1 MTGKNILLGAV
12 ADDMTGATDL
22 CNTLVAGGMR
32 TVQMIGVPG
41 AGDEVPDTDA
51 VVVAL
56 KSRNTQPVRAVR
68 NSIEAQDWLKA
79 AGAKQF
85 FFKYCSTFDSTP
97 RGNIGPVADGML
109 ERAKG
114 DITIACPAF
123 PTNGRTVFRGHLFVG
138 DVLLSASGMRNHPLT
153 PMTNANLVEVLGE
166 QTPYEVGLVPWETV
180 AQGPRA
186 IRSALAELRR
196 QSVRHAI
203 VDALSDDNLIDI
215 GRAAADL
222 KLVTGGS
229 GIAMGLPANFR
240 ASGALGRRKS
250 AARLPR
256 AEGHAAVLA
265 GSCSEATLDQV
276 TRMKE
281 HAPAFRLDA
290 TQLGGKRNIVA
301 DALAWAKPKLA
312 QQPVL
317 IYASAPPA
325 DIAKAQRKHGRDRA
339 GILVERALAK
349 IARGLVRAGVGKL
362 VLAGG
367 ETSGAA
373 VKALGVRALMI
384 GKQIDPGVPWT
395 MSLGNPRLHLAL
407 KSGNF
412 GAPDFFTKAFTVL
425 D

>member
-1 MTGKNILLGAV
+1 MSRKNILLGAV

-32 TVQMIGVPG
+32 TVQMIGVPE
-41 AGDEVPDTDA
+41 AGDDVPDADA

-68 NSIEAQDWLKA
+68 NSLEAQDWLKS

-123 PTNGRTVFRGHLFVG
+123 PTNGRTVFHGHLFVG

-153 PMTNANLVEVLGE
+153 PMRNANLVEVLAE
-166 QTPYEVGLVPWETV
+166 QTPYGVGLVRWETV
-180 AQGPRA
+180 AKGPQA
-186 IRSALAELRR
+186 IREALAQLRR
-196 QSVRHAI
+196 EGVRHAI
-203 VDALSDDNLIDI
+203 VDALSDKNLIDI
-215 GRAAADL
+215 GRAVADF
-222 KLVTGGS
+222 KLITGGS

-240 ASGALGRRKS
+240 ASGALGGKAS
-250 AARLPR
+250 AARLPS
-256 AEGHAAVLA
+256 AQGHAAVLA

-276 TRMKE
+276 ARMKAK
-281 HAPAFRLDA
+281 APAFHIDA
-290 TQLGGKRNIVA
+290 AQLGGKRDIVA
-301 DALAWAKPKLA
+301 DALAWAKPQLG

-325 DIAKAQRKHGRDRA
+325 EIAKAQRKHGRDKA

-349 IARGLVRAGVGKL
+349 IARGLVKAGVGKM

-373 VKALGVRALMI
+373 VKALGVRGLMI

-395 MSLGNPRLHLAL
+395 MSLGDRPLHLAL

-412 GAPDFFTKAFTVL
+412 GAPDFFSKAFKVL

>member
-32 TVQMIGVPG
+32 TVQMIGVPE
-41 AGDEVPDTDA
+41 AGDAVPDADA
-51 VVVAL
+51 IVVAL

-68 NSIEAQDWLKA
+68 NSLEAQDWLKA
-79 AGAKQF
+79 ADAKQF
-85 FFKYCSTFDSTP
+85 LFKYCSTFDSTA

-123 PTNGRTVFRGHLFVG
+123 PTNGRTVYHGHLFVG

-153 PMTNANLVEVLGE
+153 PMHNANLVEVLAE
-166 QTPYEVGLVPWETV
+166 QTPHNVGLVRWETV
-180 AQGPRA
+180 AKGPTA
-186 IRSALAELRR
+186 IRKALDQLRADG
-196 QSVRHAI
+196 VRHAI
-203 VDALSDDNLIDI
+203 VDALSDKNLIDI
-215 GRAAADL
+215 GRAVADL
-222 KLVTGGS
+222 KLITGGS
-229 GIAMGLPANFR
+229 GIAMGLPDNFR
-240 ASGALGRRKS
+240 ASGALGRKAS
-250 AARLPR
+250 AASLPR
-256 AEGHAAVLA
+256 AAGHAAVLA

-276 TRMKE
+276 ARMKAK
-281 HAPAFRLDA
+281 APAYRIDA
-290 TQLGGKRNIVA
+290 AKLGGKQDIVA
-301 DALAWAKPKLA
+301 DALAWAKPKLGP
-312 QQPVL
+312 QPIL
-317 IYASAPPA
+317 IYASAPPGEV
-325 DIAKAQRKHGRDRA
+325 AKAQRKHGRDKA

-349 IARGLVRAGVGKL
+349 ISRGLVKAGVGKL

-373 VKALGVRALMI
+373 VKALGVRGLMI

-395 MSLGNPRLHLAL
+395 MSLGPKPLHLAL

-412 GAPDFFTKAFTVL
+412 GAPHFFTKAFTVL

>member
-1 MTGKNILLGAV
+1 M
-12 ADDMTGATDL
+12 
-22 CNTLVAGGMR
+22 
-32 TVQMIGVPG
+32 
-41 AGDEVPDTDA
+41 
-51 VVVAL
+51 
-56 KSRNTQPVRAVR
+56 
-68 NSIEAQDWLKA
+68 
-79 AGAKQF
+79 
-85 FFKYCSTFDSTP
+85 
-97 RGNIGPVADGML
+97 
-109 ERAKG
+109 
-114 DITIACPAF
+114 
-123 PTNGRTVFRGHLFVG
+123 
-138 DVLLSASGMRNHPLT
+138 
-153 PMTNANLVEVLGE
+153 
-166 QTPYEVGLVPWETV
+166 
-180 AQGPRA
+180 
-186 IRSALAELRR
+186 ELRR
-196 QSVRHAI
+196 QGVRHAI

-222 KLVTGGS
+222 KLITGGS

-240 ASGALGRRKS
+240 ASGALGRKKS

-276 TRMKE
+276 ARMKE
-281 HAPAFRLDA
+281 NAPAFLLDA
-290 TQLGGKRNIVA
+290 TQLGGKRDIVA

-312 QQPVL
+312 RQPVL

-339 GILVERALAK
+339 GILVERAFAK
-349 IARGLVRAGVGKL
+349 IARGLVKAGVGKM

-395 MSLGNPRLHLAL
+395 MSLGDAPLHLAL

-412 GAPDFFTKAFTVL
+412 GAPDFFTKAFKVL

>member
-1 MTGKNILLGAV
+1 MTKKNILLGAV

-41 AGDEVPDTDA
+41 PGDVVPDTDA

-68 NSIEAQDWLKA
+68 NSLEAQDWLKS

-85 FFKYCSTFDSTP
+85 FFKYCSTFDSTAT
-97 RGNIGPVADGML
+97 GNIGPVADGML

-114 DITIACPAF
+114 DITIVCPAF
-123 PTNGRTVFRGHLFVG
+123 PTNGRTVYRGHLFVG
-138 DVLLSASGMRNHPLT
+138 DVLLAASGMRNHPLT

-166 QTPYEVGLVPWETV
+166 QTPYSVGLVPWETV
-180 AQGPRA
+180 AQGPKA
-186 IRSALAELRR
+186 IRAALTQLSRDG
-196 QSVRHAI
+196 VRHAV
-203 VDALSDDNLIDI
+203 VDALSDENLIDI

-229 GIAMGLPANFR
+229 GIAMGLPANFH
-240 ASGALGRRKS
+240 ASGALRRKKS

-256 AEGHAAVLA
+256 AKGHAAVLA
-265 GSCSEATLDQV
+265 GSCSEATLQQIE
-276 TRMKE
+276 RMKE
-281 HAPAFRLDA
+281 TAPAFHVDA
-290 TQLGGKRNIVA
+290 TKLGGKRDIVA
-301 DALAWAKPKLA
+301 EAMDWARPQLSS
-312 QQPVL
+312 QPLL

-325 DIAKAQRKHGRDRA
+325 EVTKAQRKHGRDKA
-339 GILVERALAK
+339 GLLVERALAK
-349 IARGLVRAGVGKL
+349 IAKRLVRAGVGKL

-367 ETSGAA
+367 ETAGAA
-373 VKALGVRALMI
+373 VNGLGVRALMI
-384 GKQIDPGVPWT
+384 GGEIDPGVPWT
-395 MSLGNPRLHLAL
+395 MSLGKHPLHLAL

-412 GAPDFFTKAFTVL
+412 GAADFFTRAFTVL

>member
-1 MTGKNILLGAV
+1 MTRKNILLGAV

-32 TVQMIGVPG
+32 TVQMIGVPQ
-41 AGDEVPDTDA
+41 AGDGVPDADA

-68 NSIEAQDWLKA
+68 NSLEAQDWLKS
-79 AGAKQF
+79 AGAQQF

-109 ERAKG
+109 ERANG

-153 PMTNANLVEVLGE
+153 PMTNANLVKVLGE
-166 QTPYEVGLVPWETV
+166 QTPYRVDLVPWETV
-180 AQGPRA
+180 AQGPEA
-186 IRSALAELRR
+186 IREALARLRR
-196 QSVRHAI
+196 QGVRHAI
-203 VDALSDDNLIDI
+203 VDALSDQNLIDI

-222 KLVTGGS
+222 KLITGGS

-240 ASGALGRRKS
+240 ASGALGRKAG

-256 AEGHAAVLA
+256 AKGHAAILA

-276 TRMKE
+276 ARMKAE
-281 HAPAFRLDA
+281 RPAFLVDA
-290 TQLGGKRNIVA
+290 SQLGGKRDIVA
-301 DALAWAKPKLA
+301 EALAWARPKLGH
-312 QQPVL
+312 QPVL
-317 IYASAPPA
+317 VYASAPPA
-325 DIAKAQRKHGRDRA
+325 DVAKAQAKHGRDRA
-339 GILVERALAK
+339 GTLVERALAK
-349 IARGLVRAGVGKL
+349 IARGLVKAGVGKL

-373 VKALGVRALMI
+373 IKALGVRALMI

-395 MSLGNPRLHLAL
+395 MSLGDPPLHLAL

-412 GAPDFFTKAFTVL
+412 GAPDFFCKAFAVL